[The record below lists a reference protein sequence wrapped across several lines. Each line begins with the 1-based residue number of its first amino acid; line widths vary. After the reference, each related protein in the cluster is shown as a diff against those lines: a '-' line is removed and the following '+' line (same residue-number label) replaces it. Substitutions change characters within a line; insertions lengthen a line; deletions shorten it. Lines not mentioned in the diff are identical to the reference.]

1 MVSWFDD
8 DARVSNVVGIAPED
22 PVFDLPSYAM
32 RMVDPAG
39 RLRSINLV
47 GAVADVPPADRT
59 CGHRVTAD
67 GFTRVRLDRADRTA
81 ASRWPGSAIYTS
93 AEGFLVVSTA
103 GGVASLPLRQ
113 DLNVADVVVDGPIDE
128 LELRLEGPADAP
140 ADATVCVVDVLVGFP
155 TPG

>member
-8 DARVSNVVGIAPED
+8 DARISTVVGIAPED
-22 PVFDLPSYAM
+22 PVFDLPGYAM

-39 RLRSINLV
+39 RLRAINLV
-47 GAVADVPPADRT
+47 GAVADVPPRDRA

-67 GFTRVRLDRADRTA
+67 GFTRVRLTE
-81 ASRWPGSAIYTS
+81 PTGSGKQVARISFYTS
-93 AEGFLVVSTA
+93 AEGFLVVSTR

-128 LELRLEGPADAP
+128 LELRLEGPSDAP
-140 ADATVCVVDVLVGFP
+140 QDATVCVVGVLVGFP